1 MLHRM
6 SLMGAGLEFFWQ
18 DPKRSD
24 LRDSSRAEVYNVF
37 TVDRE
42 PVEPVSC
49 PTAKAQNRDI
59 LNQNK
64 NRHTRSR
71 IVREKFVDT
80 TERIT
85 PPPQKMQFLT
95 FETTDYQIHMYQ
107 HSSNFRFVTAR
118 RQEDKLQKPLNSL
131 FIPSWVSA
139 RLTYI
144 NHLIALTDNYKNDL
158 QDYNPTDFVLSPTK
172 SRL

>member
-1 MLHRM
+1 M

-18 DPKRSD
+18 DPNRSD

-64 NRHTRSR
+64 HRHTRSK
-71 IVREKFVDT
+71 IVREKFIDT

-85 PPPQKMQFLT
+85 PPPQKKCNFLPLKQ
-95 FETTDYQIHMYQ
+95 QIIRYTCISIARIFV
-107 HSSNFRFVTAR
+107 SSPQDVKRISYR
-118 RQEDKLQKPLNSL
+118 S
-131 FIPSWVSA
+131 
-139 RLTYI
+139 
-144 NHLIALTDNYKNDL
+144 HLILYLYLRGFL
-158 QDYNPTDFVLSPTK
+158 QD
-172 SRL
+172 